1 MLSSSKRDPRG
12 PQGAESGEGQG
23 IVVGGCLSQ
32 FPVTGRVPL
41 GGNVHG
47 GEEGTEW
54 VAPMGFE
61 EP

>member
-1 MLSSSKRDPRG
+1 MLSTSKRDPRG

-47 GEEGTEW
+47 GWRELSG
-54 VAPMGFE
+54 
-61 EP
+61 